1 MGYTET
7 TTTETTTTITELDN
21 EIVETTDTTTTIT
34 TSGDPVSTENVTT
47 PASTETTE
55 TTTTIT
61 ERDNE
66 IVETTETT
74 TTTTTTTTSDDP
86 VSTENVTPPHQCAI
100 IHVSRSVKPA
110 DRFLTLVSSNMR
122 TMSVFVSEVK
132 NACNEF
138 VTDVCTLIGDE
149 EDYDDDTDSDYCDSD
164 YSDSEIDPD
173 SELTKKI
180 IANEFEPIIANLKNM
195 IQGLEQRYIAAKDAF
210 NCCMSKEMVNFENP
224 YPTIATGM

>member
-1 MGYTET
+1 MDSGYTET
-7 TTTETTTTITELDN
+7 N
-21 EIVETTDTTTTIT
+21 K
-34 TSGDPVSTENVTT
+34 
-47 PASTETTE
+47 E

-86 VSTENVTPPHQCAI
+86 VSTENVATPA
-100 IHVSRSVKPA
+100 ST
-110 DRFLTLVSSNMR
+110 DRFLTLGSNNMR

-138 VTDVCTLIGDE
+138 VTDVCTLVGDD
-149 EDYDDDTDSDYCDSD
+149 EDFDDTDSDYSGSDS
-164 YSDSEIDPD
+164 SDSE
-173 SELTKKI
+173 LYKKI
-180 IANEFEPIIANLKNM
+180 VDNEFEPIIVSLKNM
-195 IQGLEQRYIAAKDAF
+195 IQSLEQRYLAAKDVF
-210 NCCMSKEMVNFENP
+210 NYRMSKEMENFNIS